1 MSLTLKEM
9 IAIGENQLINAGVM
23 NPKVDAELL
32 YMDLRG
38 VDRTRLFME
47 WILERLFSLFR

>member
-32 YMDLRG
+32 YMDMRG
-38 VDRTRLFME
+38 IDMVLGLYDYLCDFVLFN
-47 WILERLFSLFR
+47 